1 MGSSITRTR
10 PAGLNSPSSCQE
22 ITRLGR
28 HHGSPSGCS
37 LLYEDHFSTTLEEF
51 YATINIPYYGR
62 LDSPGFRDYEAFYHS
77 LCVGEDRDLSWAKL
91 TSIQFPSVH
100 YFALFISR
108 CLLAKTDCTNT
119 CAPDLYVLCFALC

>member
-1 MGSSITRTR
+1 MVQ
-10 PAGLNSPSSCQE
+10 AL
-22 ITRLGR
+22 
-28 HHGSPSGCS
+28 S
-37 LLYEDHFSTTLEEF
+37 LVPVIDHFSTTLEEF

-119 CAPDLYVLCFALC
+119 CAPDRSSCSRIGTRKEFHLPSSPGLADVLERSMHMSA